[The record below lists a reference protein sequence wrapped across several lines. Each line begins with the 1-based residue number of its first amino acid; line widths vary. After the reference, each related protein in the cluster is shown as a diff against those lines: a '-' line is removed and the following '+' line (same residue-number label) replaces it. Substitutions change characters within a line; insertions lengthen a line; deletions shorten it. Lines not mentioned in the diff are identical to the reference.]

1 MFGQDVS
8 KSQAIDIA
16 TRYYERVKNYNVN
29 VQISRIIANNKRLIS
44 HHTAAAYFHAAVF
57 FIHALVIY
65 PHHTFFYVRLLLL
78 NALPRRGRGLMV
90 KTIWEFTHEEF

>member
-57 FIHALVIY
+57 CIHALVTY
-65 PHHTFFYVRLLLL
+65 THHTLFLFISLS
-78 NALPRRGRGLMV
+78 ALYS
-90 KTIWEFTHEEF
+90 

>member
-65 PHHTFFYVRLLLL
+65 PHHCLFVISSIVIR
-78 NALPRRGRGLMV
+78 MV
-90 KTIWEFTHEEF
+90 FCERM